1 MNRRIFVRD
10 EAQADIREAAK
21 WYEDREPGLGISFI
35 RELRLSLQ
43 HITNNPLMFP
53 VIEHEVRRA
62 VLHKFPYSTYFIEK
76 PDAVVIIA
84 VLHQQRRPRPWKSR
98 R

>member
-1 MNRRIFVRD
+1 MTKPKLISGKQRNGTKIENQV
-10 EAQADIREAAK
+10 
-21 WYEDREPGLGISFI
+21 LGISFI

-62 VLHKFPYSTYFIEK
+62 VLRKFPYSTYFIDK

-84 VLHQQRRPRPWKSR
+84 VLHQQRRPRAWKSR